1 MEDLSLL
8 VYQFL
13 SLEALHCDILTLC
26 SAATAHAQLSSFVTY
41 LPLSCV
47 TRFSVSS
54 PTLLILIK
62 IKPITTLI
70 VSIVMVLLV
79 IHHHLPSIHYVG
91 IM

>member
-13 SLEALHCDILTLC
+13 SLEALHCYILTLC
-26 SAATAHAQLSSFVTY
+26 SAAAHAQLSSFVTY

-79 IHHHLPSIHYVG
+79 IHHHLLSIHYVG